1 MADDVNMNYVN
12 KYVNVVK
19 TRHDALA
26 NEVITLQVNSE
37 MLKESLDEHVALVTQ
52 LKAKIEE
59 LEAQLSKKTS
69 RSTTSKKTEEE
80 TF

>member
-19 TRHDALA
+19 TRHDALV

-52 LKAKIEE
+52 LNAKIEE
-59 LEAQLSKKTS
+59 LEAKLSKKTS
-69 RSTTSKKTEEE
+69 RSTTTKKTEE

>member
-1 MADDVNMNYVN
+1 MADDLNMNYVN

-19 TRHDALA
+19 TRHDALV

-52 LKAKIEE
+52 LNAKIEE
-59 LEAQLSKKTS
+59 LEAKLSKKTS
-69 RSTTSKKTEEE
+69 RSTTSKKTEE